1 VIGRSQ
7 KVISLL
13 SKSGNSF
20 KSEFLEESKVI
31 LLNGKPI
38 GAHMTDCGDVVKN
51 TCQVLIDAKRF
62 LRKG

>member
-51 TCQVLIDAKRF
+51 TCQ
-62 LRKG
+62 